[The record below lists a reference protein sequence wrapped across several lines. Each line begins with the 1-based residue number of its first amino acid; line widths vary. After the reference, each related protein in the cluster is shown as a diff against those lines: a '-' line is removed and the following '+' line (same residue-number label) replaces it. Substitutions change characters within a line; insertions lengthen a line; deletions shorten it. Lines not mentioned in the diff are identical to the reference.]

1 MLTVLAW
8 ALDLPRNLRTAQ
20 ITALRIQAR
29 CPQSEC
35 RNHLQD
41 TRATAASTLKQN
53 CPCGS
58 TLRLEVH
65 GPCLQPTL
73 TSWEVFGNWLSS
85 CLSCLL
91 SNRADHLYSA
101 ERILWISV
109 YEGLCC
115 FLESSKP
122 PVGENMQK
130 QSLLQ
135 PWRQVVKNR
144 GSWVEIA

>member
-8 ALDLPRNLRTAQ
+8 ALDLPRDLRTTQ

-35 RNHLQD
+35 EPPQD
-41 TRATAASTLKQN
+41 TRATAASTSKQN

-58 TLRLEVH
+58 TLRLQVH

-91 SNRADHLYSA
+91 SNRANDISLSA

-109 YEGLCC
+109 YEGLL

-135 PWRQVVKNR
+135 PWRQVVKN
-144 GSWVEIA
+144 GGGGWGK